1 MKPIK
6 NGNIEELTKKNL
18 SRIWQGDFPH
28 LKKISEEQ
36 FGYHFGLKLYQ
47 YAAGRHYDLLIDE
60 EERNEITSVYRQV
73 KGEESSKEKQFQRLL
88 LGYNGIPVYLSAYRC
103 GLSSKEANNIEST
116 KERQKDTTHD
126 HVIGV
131 TLAGHYISEN
141 LDKRVKDNY
150 KDMKLVETKI
160 NEMTKDWLKDHLW
173 LWATCRITKKEHRY
187 LSSKD
192 IKQYST
198 MKQKKNL
205 IHYNQAGIE
214 VEAYR

>member
-18 SRIWQGDFPH
+18 SQIWQGDFPR
-28 LKKISEEQ
+28 LRKISEKQ
-36 FGYHFGLKLYQ
+36 FRYHFGLKLYQ

-103 GLSSKEANNIEST
+103 GLSSKEANSIEDQ
-116 KERQKDTTHD
+116 QKNTTHD
-126 HVIGV
+126 HIIGV
-131 TLAGHYISEN
+131 TLAGRYISEN

-160 NEMTKDWLKDHLW
+160 NEMTKNWLKDHLW

-205 IHYNQAGIE
+205 IHYNKAEIE
-214 VEAYR
+214 VEVYK

>member
-103 GLSSKEANNIEST
+103 GLSSKEANSIEST
-116 KERQKDTTHD
+116 KKRQKNTTHD

-131 TLAGHYISEN
+131 TLTGRYISEN
-141 LDKRVKDNY
+141 LDKRVKNNY
-150 KDMKLVETKI
+150 KDLKFVETKI
-160 NEMTKDWLKDHLW
+160 NEMVKDWLKDRLW
-173 LWATCRITKKEHRY
+173 LWATCRITKEEHKL

-192 IKQYST
+192 IKKYSA
-198 MKQKKNL
+198 MEHKKNL
-205 IHYNQAGIE
+205 IHYNKARIE
-214 VEAYR
+214 VEGYK

>member
-18 SRIWQGDFPH
+18 SRIWQGDFPR
-28 LKKISEEQ
+28 LRKISEKQ
-36 FGYHFGLKLYQ
+36 FRYHFGLKLYQ

-103 GLSSKEANNIEST
+103 GLSSKEANSIEDQ
-116 KERQKDTTHD
+116 QKKTTHD
-126 HVIGV
+126 HIIGV
-131 TLAGHYISEN
+131 TLSGRYISEN

-160 NEMTKDWLKDHLW
+160 DEMTKSWLKDHLW
-173 LWATCRITKKEHRY
+173 LWATCRITKEEHRH

>member
-1 MKPIK
+1 
-6 NGNIEELTKKNL
+6 
-18 SRIWQGDFPH
+18 
-28 LKKISEEQ
+28 
-36 FGYHFGLKLYQ
+36 
-47 YAAGRHYDLLIDE
+47 
-60 EERNEITSVYRQV
+60 
-73 KGEESSKEKQFQRLL
+73 
-88 LGYNGIPVYLSAYRC
+88 
-103 GLSSKEANNIEST
+103 
-116 KERQKDTTHD
+116 
-126 HVIGV
+126 
-131 TLAGHYISEN
+131 
-141 LDKRVKDNY
+141 
-150 KDMKLVETKI
+150 MKLVETKI